1 MFAQKPEVWG
11 PWALRD
17 VACLL
22 PSGLLGHQN
31 QLRGQWCD
39 AFYAW
44 QEVGF
49 LEVGGK
55 SPFFLESCWWN
66 MISFTQQKILGLA
79 ILRGLVGDDE
89 VTFWKSWK
97 RDLQRLGKPKV
108 TSSRALRF
116 VDFPTSQVIFQDS
129 PKLMAVSHD
138 VLVLLRKILHRH
150 GRVHF

>member
-1 MFAQKPEVWG
+1 
-11 PWALRD
+11 
-17 VACLL
+17 
-22 PSGLLGHQN
+22 
-31 QLRGQWCD
+31 
-39 AFYAW
+39 
-44 QEVGF
+44 
-49 LEVGGK
+49 
-55 SPFFLESCWWN
+55 